1 MSSMLEVTG
10 IAYPGGSGET
20 IQQGEVSADEG
31 RSWQLASLR
40 NDEVLPDQSS
50 KNWHWVRWHANLDV
64 REGTVA
70 GEVWCRASTSSEQQ
84 PRVSPKRGGY
94 VYSGWHSHAW
104 GGCASS
110 GVAA

>member
-1 MSSMLEVTG
+1 MLEVTG

-20 IQQGEVSADEG
+20 IQQVEVSADEG

-64 REGTVA
+64 GEGTVA
-70 GEVWCRASTSSEQQ
+70 GEVWCMQGLDIIGAAASRLAQ
-84 PRVSPKRGGY
+84 
-94 VYSGWHSHAW
+94 AW
-104 GGCASS
+104 GLCLLRLAQSRLGR
-110 GVAA
+110 VR